1 MSLQQLNTAAE
12 PEARQWLLQCC
23 ASEIWVSRLLER
35 RPFAGAAQLREAAD
49 RAWRGLPEKDYLQAF
64 AGHPKIGDLNSLRDR
79 YADTSPHRA
88 PRFVARASKRS
99 CGGAHGRKDAEGIVG
114 ATHASPLFEGVRPAT
129 ASDSTA
135 AAKAWRPMRARTL
148 AAGEQSGV
156 EGASHELIEELQR
169 GNRAYQEKFGFI
181 FIVCA
186 TGKSAGEMLELLQQ
200 RLPNSREIELDN
212 AVREQRKIFLLR
224 LEKLL

>member
-1 MSLQQLNTAAE
+1 MSLQQLNTVAE
-12 PEARQWLLQCC
+12 HEARQWLLQCC
-23 ASEIWVSRLLER
+23 ASETWVSRLLER

-49 RAWRGLPEKDYLQAF
+49 RAWRGLTEKDYLQAF
-64 AGHPKIGDLNSLRDR
+64 AGHPEIGDLNSLRAR
-79 YADTSPHRA
+79 YAETSPDMA
-88 PRFVARASKRS
+88 PTFVARASKHR
-99 CGGAHGRKDAEGIVG
+99 CGRAQVRKDAEGIVD
-114 ATHASPLFEGVRPAT
+114 TMSKRLEGVRFAT
-129 ASDSTA
+129 ASDSA
-135 AAKAWRPMRARTL
+135 AAADGWRHMRASAL

-156 EGASHELIEELQR
+156 EGASDELIEELQR

-212 AVREQRKIFLLR
+212 AAREQRKIFCVR

>member
-12 PEARQWLLQCC
+12 PEARRCLLQCC
-23 ASEIWVSRLLER
+23 ASKTWVSRLLER

-49 RAWRGLPEKDYLQAF
+49 RAWRGLSEKDYLQAF
-64 AGHPKIGDLNSLRDR
+64 AGHPEIGDLNSLRAR
-79 YADTSPHRA
+79 YADTSA
-88 PRFVARASKRS
+88 
-99 CGGAHGRKDAEGIVG
+99 
-114 ATHASPLFEGVRPAT
+114 
-129 ASDSTA
+129 
-135 AAKAWRPMRARTL
+135 L

-156 EGASHELIEELQR
+156 EGASDELVEELQR

-200 RLPNSREIELDN
+200 RLPNSREVELDN
-212 AVREQRKIFLLR
+212 AVREQRKIFQLR

>member
-23 ASEIWVSRLLER
+23 ASETWVSRLLER
-35 RPFAGAAQLREAAD
+35 RPFSGAEELREAAD
-49 RAWRGLPEKDYLQAF
+49 RAWRGLTEKDYLQAF
-64 AGHPKIGDLNSLRDR
+64 AGHPKIGDLNSLRAR
-79 YADTSPHRA
+79 YAGTRE
-88 PRFVARASKRS
+88 F
-99 CGGAHGRKDAEGIVG
+99 
-114 ATHASPLFEGVRPAT
+114 
-129 ASDSTA
+129 
-135 AAKAWRPMRARTL
+135 

-156 EGASHELIEELQR
+156 EGASDELIEELQR
-169 GNRAYQEKFGFI
+169 ENRAYQEKFGFI

-212 AVREQRKIFLLR
+212 AVQEQRKIFLLR

>member
-1 MSLQQLNTAAE
+1 MSLPQLNAAAE

-23 ASEIWVSRLLER
+23 ASETWVSRLLER

-49 RAWRGLPEKDYLQAF
+49 RAWRGLTEQDYLQAF
-64 AGHPKIGDLNSLRDR
+64 AGHPKIGDLNSLQAR
-79 YADTSPHRA
+79 YAGTSPDMA
-88 PRFVARASKRS
+88 PRFAARASKRR
-99 CGGAHGRKDAEGIVG
+99 CGGAHVRKDAEGLVG
-114 ATHASPLFEGVRPAT
+114 ATHASPIFEGVRPAT

-135 AAKAWRPMRARTL
+135 AAEAWRHMPARAL

-156 EGASHELIEELQR
+156 EGASDELIEELQR
-169 GNRAYQEKFGFI
+169 GNRAYQKKFGFI

-186 TGKSAGEMLELLQQ
+186 TGKSAGEMLDLLQQ

-212 AVREQRKIFLLR
+212 AVQEQRKIFLLR

>member
-12 PEARQWLLQCC
+12 TEARQLLLRCC
-23 ASEIWVSRLLER
+23 ASETWVSRLLER
-35 RPFAGAAQLREAAD
+35 RPFAGAAQLREAAG
-49 RAWRGLPEKDYLQAF
+49 RAWRGLSETDYLQAF
-64 AGHPKIGDLNSLRDR
+64 AGHPEIGDLNSLRAR
-79 YADTSPHRA
+79 YADTSA
-88 PRFVARASKRS
+88 
-99 CGGAHGRKDAEGIVG
+99 
-114 ATHASPLFEGVRPAT
+114 
-129 ASDSTA
+129 
-135 AAKAWRPMRARTL
+135 L

-156 EGASHELIEELQR
+156 EAASDELIGELQR

-200 RLPNSREIELDN
+200 RLPNSREVELDN
-212 AVREQRKIFLLR
+212 AVREQRKIFQLR